1 MIWDSCH
8 IVELSE
14 NLLWRHSCAL
24 AWSWTQ
30 YLYFFLIL
38 LVCFYTP
45 FLIPPVIWTWGGQIY
60 QRNVNFNDFLR
71 RTEVQPYYLDLI
83 LFLWLHGLWLWLV
96 VAFGFCLIVLILLL
110 NFLICHFLLLS
121 QWEGWTTKYLHVWWF
136 VFSPRSGAWTVH
148 VDSLH
153 TFKSL
158 FVYLCG
164 SSSRYWILES

>member
-1 MIWDSCH
+1 MLGD
-8 IVELSE
+8 LG
-14 NLLWRHSCAL
+14 LLPH
-24 AWSWTQ
+24 SWTEWKSFVKA
-30 YLYFFLIL
+30 LVCTCMKLNTVSLLFFIL

-45 FLIPPVIWTWGGQIY
+45 FLIHPVIWTLVGGKIY
-60 QRNVNFNDFLR
+60 QRNVNFNNFFR

-96 VAFGFCLIVLILLL
+96 VAFGFCLVVLILLL

-158 FVYLCG
+158 FVC
-164 SSSRYWILES
+164 ILVW

>member
-1 MIWDSCH
+1 MG
-8 IVELSE
+8 
-14 NLLWRHSCAL
+14 LLPH
-24 AWSWTQ
+24 SWTEWKS
-30 YLYFFLIL
+30 FVKA
-38 LVCFYTP
+38 LVCTCMKLNTVSLLFFNSSGL
-45 FLIPPVIWTWGGQIY
+45 FLYPLSHSSCYLDLGGQIY